1 MNRVVVTGIGFISPI
16 GNSEEELFNNI
27 KNGYCA
33 VDFIKN
39 IDTSDINVK
48 IACECKDFNPLD
60 HFSKKEL
67 KGLIE

>member
-39 IDTSDINVK
+39 IDTSDIKSRMSCV
-48 IACECKDFNPLD
+48 
-60 HFSKKEL
+60 
-67 KGLIE
+67 IESFLTI